1 MERAVVLHQWELL
14 LLLLQAAQ
22 ESLGVEAAIAVQV
35 GHLDI
40 ADPVAY
46 PEPGKTCSFSLIY
59 TYAFFPADCNVF
71 WAGYLRVLRVLAT
84 TDADSGNSGDSAYS
98 GWVARLGLESHSTRV
113 LGILG
118 LLAPL
123 LLAWNT
129 WYSPSPLSTPLTST
143 KLPAGGL
150 PLLLLLLL
158 LLAPLLSPL
167 LLDRRPWV
175 EAPLLAPPG
184 FLNFLSCRYA
194 KMLLD
199 Y

>member
-1 MERAVVLHQWELL
+1 MQ
-14 LLLLQAAQ
+14 
-22 ESLGVEAAIAVQV
+22 
-35 GHLDI
+35 
-40 ADPVAY
+40 
-46 PEPGKTCSFSLIY
+46 
-59 TYAFFPADCNVF
+59 FFPNKLFANCNVF

-84 TDADSGNSGDSAYS
+84 ATADPGDSADS
-98 GWVARLGLESHSTRV
+98 GWVARLGLEPRSTRV
-113 LGILG
+113 LGILGVLG

-123 LLAWNT
+123 LLARNPWN
-129 WYSPSPLSTPLTST
+129 SPSPLASPLASA

-175 EAPLLAPPG
+175 EAPLLPPPG

-194 KMLLD
+194 KSH
-199 Y
+199 